1 MGRKSVLN
9 FFQPRLQNDSQLLMG
24 AEGVSKSLCSE
35 VSRNTARPEQTSTI
49 SFHGFLSYARDP
61 KLYFFPSSLCKLSD
75 KESSDLK
82 FFFVK
87 EEAKEGCWLVLLQL
101 PWCLL
106 AHTERGDGASRLA
119 GHRWATPWKNRAGF
133 WLSGI
138 KEGDG
143 CFGTST
149 CSFLCEE
156 LSSACKQ

>member
-1 MGRKSVLN
+1 
-9 FFQPRLQNDSQLLMG
+9 MG

-49 SFHGFLSYARDP
+49 ISFHGFLSYARDP
-61 KLYFFPSSLCKLSD
+61 KLYFFPSPLCKLSD
-75 KESSDLK
+75 KESSDLNYFF

-87 EEAKEGCWLVLLQL
+87 EETKGSCWLVLLQL
-101 PWCLL
+101 PWHLL
-106 AHTERGDGASRLA
+106 AYIEHGDRASRLS
-119 GHRWATPWKNRAGF
+119 GHRWATPWKNRASF
-133 WLSGI
+133 WLSGT

-149 CSFLCEE
+149 CSFPCEE